1 MGKRIRRRFK
11 KVIKTVT
18 KIIFCRGCST
28 QVIPIDDNQTDTNPK
43 HSKMKEKLKQ
53 KVMSRSA
60 KNRAER
66 PINETS
72 TPITVVAATNY
83 STSTRTSIGPV
94 DSETTTAVATTSH
107 STSAGT
113 SIGPVDSET
122 TTAVATTSHSTSAG
136 TSIGPADSETPTPT
150 TIIIA
155 AIATTSHFTSA
166 RTSIGPA
173 HGETSTT
180 VAATVSSARTTGPD
194 RCSPDA
200 STHTNT
206 VDQEYLQVRPG
217 CYLYFPFI
225 AIFPAESQTNENTVM
240 LSVASEPVVIPRIPS
255 AELLEKLEKFI
266 ENQEVTSR
274 PLPDHCEIVDASLP
288 CDTEQDEPLKLSVSD
303 MLCIQNDPDLAD
315 HMDRFQGGVI
325 KREPLYIVIDTKL
338 SSPTIF
344 QFDHPLF
351 REGCFASRVH
361 RKKISL
367 EYCLYGCGNEF
378 TGFVRVSDSVSAKKL
393 FVFYTLDEWKSCT
406 DVSATLIRTNYKG
419 EQMNR
424 YAFDLPYFNPGCTD
438 FALCLESEDGKSW
451 WDNNYGKNYRVGL
464 DYNY

>member
-83 STSTRTSIGPV
+83 STST
-94 DSETTTAVATTSH
+94 
-107 STSAGT
+107 GT

-206 VDQEYLQVRPG
+206 VDQEYLQ
-217 CYLYFPFI
+217 
-225 AIFPAESQTNENTVM
+225 TNEDTVM

-274 PLPDHCEIVDASLP
+274 PLPDHCEIVDTSLP
-288 CDTEQDEPLKLSVSD
+288 CNTEQDEPLKLSVSD

-315 HMDRFQGGVI
+315 HMDRFQGGVT

-351 REGCFASRVH
+351 REGCFASHVH
-361 RKKISL
+361 RKKDISRIL
-367 EYCLYGCGNEF
+367 L
-378 TGFVRVSDSVSAKKL
+378 VWM
-393 FVFYTLDEWKSCT
+393 WK
-406 DVSATLIRTNYKG
+406 
-419 EQMNR
+419 
-424 YAFDLPYFNPGCTD
+424 
-438 FALCLESEDGKSW
+438 
-451 WDNNYGKNYRVGL
+451 
-464 DYNY
+464 

>member
-1 MGKRIRRRFK
+1 
-11 KVIKTVT
+11 
-18 KIIFCRGCST
+18 
-28 QVIPIDDNQTDTNPK
+28 
-43 HSKMKEKLKQ
+43 
-53 KVMSRSA
+53 MSRSA

-83 STSTRTSIGPV
+83 STST
-94 DSETTTAVATTSH
+94 
-107 STSAGT
+107 GT

-217 CYLYFPFI
+217 
-225 AIFPAESQTNENTVM
+225 
-240 LSVASEPVVIPRIPS
+240 
-255 AELLEKLEKFI
+255 LLL
-266 ENQEVTSR
+266 
-274 PLPDHCEIVDASLP
+274 
-288 CDTEQDEPLKLSVSD
+288 
-303 MLCIQNDPDLAD
+303 
-315 HMDRFQGGVI
+315 
-325 KREPLYIVIDTKL
+325 
-338 SSPTIF
+338 
-344 QFDHPLF
+344 
-351 REGCFASRVH
+351 
-361 RKKISL
+361 
-367 EYCLYGCGNEF
+367 
-378 TGFVRVSDSVSAKKL
+378 
-393 FVFYTLDEWKSCT
+393 
-406 DVSATLIRTNYKG
+406 
-419 EQMNR
+419 
-424 YAFDLPYFNPGCTD
+424 
-438 FALCLESEDGKSW
+438 
-451 WDNNYGKNYRVGL
+451 
-464 DYNY
+464 